1 MELSEKQSHDLNVAL
16 NEATLIG
23 AEVDPEHRV
32 ASLTF
37 AVLTLPPDDGPPPDD
52 DRVQLLLGPVGRLA
66 ASLRNGRSDDASA
79 SIEEFALE
87 QLLGVVMSFKGL
99 AVYGWEF
106 IDRPERDNFTEWS
119 DRLSLDWRSEPGGVS
134 HTLDLFQAGYDRH
147 LDLRIWFDELSV
159 FTPEHE
165 EIALDEFAA
174 GGVRWWDGLYAND
187 PRTAGHG
194 IAPLA
199 GNGRT
204 S

>member
-1 MELSEKQSHDLNVAL
+1 MDLSEDQRHDLNVAL

-23 AEVDPEHRV
+23 AEVDTERRA

-37 AVLTLPPDDGPPPDD
+37 AVLTLPADDGPPPED
-52 DRVQLLLGPVGRLA
+52 DRVQLVLRPVGRLA
-66 ASLRNGRSDDASA
+66 ASLRNGRLDDGRAPV
-79 SIEEFALE
+79 EKFAPDR
-87 QLLGVVMSFKGL
+87 LLDVVMSFQGL

-106 IDRPERDNFTEWS
+106 LDRPERDNFNEWS
-119 DRLSLDWRSEPGGVS
+119 DRLSLDWRSEPEGLS

-147 LDLRIWFDELSV
+147 LDLRIWFDEIRV

-165 EIALDEFAA
+165 EITLDEFAA

-204 S
+204 A